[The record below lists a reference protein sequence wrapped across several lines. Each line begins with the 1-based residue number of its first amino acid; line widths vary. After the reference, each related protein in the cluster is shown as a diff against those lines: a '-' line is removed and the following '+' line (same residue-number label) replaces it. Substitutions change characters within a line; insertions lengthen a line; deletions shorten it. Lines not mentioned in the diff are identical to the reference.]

1 MTFLIPPGIK
11 GLIFLLTTLQLQILL
26 NAEILGNMNCFSF
39 NFNFRRAHVF
49 CLILSMAVNLQK
61 CRGEIG
67 VFYNRSSKYTFVRYS
82 YKFNN
87 ILVCLLLRIFSC
99 LAFCIVTFIKAL
111 KNYTGF
117 ILKLSMISLHLSIS
131 QLWIYSHRR
140 INLSGDIELNP
151 GSKRD
156 ISQFF
161 LM

>member
-1 MTFLIPPGIK
+1 
-11 GLIFLLTTLQLQILL
+11 
-26 NAEILGNMNCFSF
+26 
-39 NFNFRRAHVF
+39 
-49 CLILSMAVNLQK
+49 MAVNPQK
-61 CRGEIG
+61 CRREIG
-67 VFYNRSSKYTFVRYS
+67 VFYNRSSKYAFVRYS

-131 QLWIYSHRR
+131 YSFLTQLWIYSHRR
-140 INLSGDIELNP
+140 ISLSGDIELNP

-161 LM
+161 SMWHWKFEQCYIKEIFQILVFNCLKLHG